1 MKTQVACFGEV
12 LWDLLPSGKIA
23 GGAPMNVACQLK
35 NLGHQVAMISR
46 VGEDELGTEIIR
58 FLDSRGVDTSTIQLD
73 PLYNTGV
80 VNVSLTA
87 TGQPSYEIVHPSAWD
102 FIALG
107 TTTLHTVNQVEML
120 VYGSLS
126 CRTNVSKQTLLHL
139 LSKARLGVFDVN
151 LRIPYYS
158 ADLVEELGLQAD
170 VLKLNDAELA
180 LLGDWYGLS
189 GSDQSQMEGLQ
200 KRFSLQGIVQ
210 TRGDKGAIYFDG
222 QQFYEH
228 PGFKVTVEDTI
239 GSGDAFLAGFLH
251 GMLNDQSPSENL
263 AYGCGMGAL
272 TATVKG
278 GTPVLDLP
286 KLEEFIRTRV

>member
-12 LWDLLPSGKIA
+12 LWDLLPSGKVA

-46 VGEDELGTEIIR
+46 VGADELGNELIK
-58 FLDSRGVDTSTIQLD
+58 FLNKRGVNVDTVQLD
-73 PLYNTGV
+73 ALYNTGV
-80 VNVSLTA
+80 VNVSLTE

-102 FIALG
+102 FIGLNAA
-107 TTTLHTVNQVEML
+107 TLHTINEVELL

-126 CRTNVSKQTLLHL
+126 CRTDVSKHTLLHL
-139 LSKARLGVFDVN
+139 LSKARIGVFDVN
-151 LRIPYYS
+151 LRTPYYS
-158 ADLVEELGLQAD
+158 AELVEELSLKAD
-170 VLKLNDAELA
+170 VLKLNDAELTLLA
-180 LLGDWYGLS
+180 LWYGLK
-189 GSDQSQMEGLQ
+189 GNDQDQMEGLL

-210 TRGDKGAIYFDG
+210 TRGDKGAMYFDG

-251 GMLNDQSPSENL
+251 GMLDHLSPQENL
-263 AYGCGMGAL
+263 ALGCGMGAL

-278 GTPVLDLP
+278 GTPVLSLQA
-286 KLEEFIRTRV
+286 LEEFISTKA